1 MKFNFKI
8 YLFFIFLFTILANSG
23 FSQNE
28 PNKMAKIK
36 MKGIYIYQF
45 AKNVNWPDNHF
56 SGNFIIGVY
65 GDQDLFN
72 QLNKSY
78 TDKLIGSQKIKVKF
92 YNDLSKIIDSHLFFV
107 SEEKNGNINK
117 VRKILPPHTLLV
129 SEGAD
134 LVSTGSIINFIYV
147 QSRLKFQVNKT
158 KAEKNDLKIGQQ
170 LQKLAHLTI

>member
-92 YNDLSKIIDSHLFFV
+92 YNDLSKITDSHLFFV

>member
-1 MKFNFKI
+1 LKFNFKI
-8 YLFFIFLFTILANSG
+8 YLLFIFLFTILANSG
-23 FSQNE
+23 FSQND

-92 YNDLSKIIDSHLFFV
+92 YNDLSKITDSHLFFV

>member
-1 MKFNFKI
+1 
-8 YLFFIFLFTILANSG
+8 
-23 FSQNE
+23 
-28 PNKMAKIK
+28 
-36 MKGIYIYQF
+36 MKGIFIISF
-45 AKNVNWPDNHF
+45 AKNVNWPDDYLN
-56 SGNFIIGVY
+56 GDFIIGVY

-72 QLNKSY
+72 QLYKSY
-78 TDKLIGSQKIKVKF
+78 TGKLIGSQKIKVKF
-92 YNDLSKIIDSHLFFV
+92 YNDLSKITDSHLFFV

-147 QSRLKFQVNKT
+147 QSSLKFQVNKT
-158 KAEKNDLKIGQQ
+158 KAEENDLKIGQQ

>member
-8 YLFFIFLFTILANSG
+8 YLLFIFLFTILANSG
-23 FSQNE
+23 FSQND

-92 YNDLSKIIDSHLFFV
+92 YNDLSKITDSHLFFV

>member
-1 MKFNFKI
+1 
-8 YLFFIFLFTILANSG
+8 
-23 FSQNE
+23 
-28 PNKMAKIK
+28 MAKIK

-78 TDKLIGSQKIKVKF
+78 TDKLIGRQKIKVKF
-92 YNDLSKIIDSHLFFV
+92 YNDLSKITDSHLFFV

>member
-1 MKFNFKI
+1 M
-8 YLFFIFLFTILANSG
+8 ANSG
-23 FSQNE
+23 FSQYD

-45 AKNVNWPDNHF
+45 AKNVNWPDDHF
-56 SGNFIIGVY
+56 TGSFIIGVY

-78 TDKLIGSQKIKVKF
+78 SDKLIGSQKIKVKF

-107 SEEKNGNINK
+107 SEKKNGNINK
-117 VRKILPPHTLLV
+117 VRKILPPRTLLV

-158 KAEKNDLKIGQQ
+158 KAEENDLKIGQQ
-170 LQKLAHLTI
+170 LQKLAYLTI

>member
-1 MKFNFKI
+1 M
-8 YLFFIFLFTILANSG
+8 LFTILTNSG
-23 FSQNE
+23 FAQYGD
-28 PNKMAKIK
+28 NKMAKIK
-36 MKGIYIYQF
+36 MKGIFIISF
-45 AKNVNWPDNHF
+45 AKNVNWPDNYLN
-56 SGNFIIGVY
+56 GDFIIGVY

-72 QLNKSY
+72 QLYNSY

-92 YNDLSKIIDSHLFFV
+92 YNDLSKIKDSHLFFV

-147 QSRLKFQVNKT
+147 QSSLKFQVNKT
-158 KAEKNDLKIGQQ
+158 KAEENDLKIGQQ
-170 LQKLAHLTI
+170 LQKLAYLTI